1 MPKSFA
7 RRGIN
12 TLDGLQKKLRV
23 VALHKLAP
31 NMPSPAYF
39 LKGPKYKKKPKTL
52 VDSLAL
58 VGYILPGRVGGIEDY
73 TNNESSQM
81 KDDVLREVLR
91 SKNSTCSV
99 RTLTEWRQKACRKTI
114 MAYMMG
120 GLTADDWEEL
130 R

>member
-7 RRGIN
+7 RRGFS
-12 TLDGLQKKLRV
+12 TLDGLQKKIRV
-23 VALHKLAP
+23 VVLHRLAP

-52 VDSLAL
+52 VDSLAF
-58 VGYILPGRVGGIEDY
+58 VGYILPGSAICIEEY
-73 TNNESSQM
+73 KNSKTPQM
-81 KDDVLREVLR
+81 KEDVLVDALR
-91 SKNSTCSV
+91 LKGSTCSV

-114 MAYMMG
+114 TAYVVG
-120 GLTADDWEEL
+120 GLSTDDWEEL

>member
-7 RRGIN
+7 RRGIS
-12 TLDGLQKKLRV
+12 TLDGLQKKLRA
-23 VALHKLAP
+23 VALHRLAP

-39 LKGPKYKKKPKTL
+39 LKGAKYKKKPKTL

-58 VGYILPGRVGGIEDY
+58 VGYIFPGSIICVKEY
-73 TNNESSQM
+73 SNSEAPLM
-81 KDDVLREVLR
+81 KEDVLGDVLR
-91 SKNSTCSV
+91 SKDSTCSV

-114 MAYMMG
+114 IAYMVG
-120 GLTADDWEEL
+120 GLLSEDWEEL

>member
-7 RRGIN
+7 RRGIS
-12 TLDGLQKKLRV
+12 TLDGLQKKIRV
-23 VALHKLAP
+23 VALHRLVP

-58 VGYILPGRVGGIEDY
+58 VGYILPGSVICIQEY
-73 TNNESSQM
+73 NNSETSQM
-81 KDDVLREVLR
+81 KEDVLGDVLRV
-91 SKNSTCSV
+91 KDSTCSV

-114 MAYMMG
+114 MAYMVG
-120 GLTADDWEEL
+120 GLSTEDWEEL